1 MEKFQEKNLE
11 QGNVFVF
18 GEIHEERIERIIE
31 QILYLSSK
39 KRGRPKE
46 ITVWINSPGGLLQ
59 PALALADLFDHIKPK
74 IKTIG
79 LGTVESAAAYVLMA
93 GTKGKRFISKYSS
106 IMLHEFSWSNSGSYT
121 EMASRQKEIEKT
133 RERQSEF
140 VSAKSG
146 KSIAQIKK
154 ILRHEET
161 WLSPQEAIEWGL
173 VDGIYDG

>member
-1 MEKFQEKNLE
+1 MEKFQEKNLDA
-11 QGNVFVF
+11 GNVFVF

-79 LGTVESAAAYVLMA
+79 LGTVESAAAYLLMA
-93 GTKGKRFISKYSS
+93 GTKGRRFISRYSS
-106 IMLHEFSWSNSGSYT
+106 VMLHEFSWSNSGSYT
-121 EMASRQKEIEKT
+121 EMASRSKEIEKT
-133 RERQSEF
+133 RERQTEF
-140 VSAKSG
+140 VMSRTGQTKQ
-146 KSIAQIKK
+146 KVKK

-161 WLSPQEAIEWGL
+161 WLSPEEAVEWGL